1 MGRHGAAPT
10 RAIVATVHDAYLAD
24 RKRALR
30 ARMRAVTRAIGG
42 DSPRRCRRSADVCT
56 ALAELVT
63 GSGRAPARIM
73 VFESRPD
80 EVDLGSFVAWCRER
94 SIDVYVPV
102 ILGERLEPVALGDAA
117 GRTPFD
123 PTLLDVVVVPGLA
136 FTADGRRL
144 GRGGGHYDRF
154 LPRLGAGC
162 LRVGV
167 AYREQLVEWL
177 PSAPHDAAVDTVVT
191 A

>member
-1 MGRHGAAPT
+1 M
-10 RAIVATVHDAYLAD
+10 HDAYLAD

-42 DSPRRCRRSADVCT
+42 DPPRRRRRSAAVCA

-63 GSGRAPARIM
+63 ASDGGAPARVM

-80 EVDLGSFVAWCRER
+80 EVDLASFVAWCRER
-94 SIDVYVPV
+94 AIDVYVPV
-102 ILGERLEPVALGDAA
+102 VAGERLDPVALGDAA
-117 GRTPFD
+117 GGTPVG
-123 PTLLDVVVVPGLA
+123 PTLLDPALLDPALLDVVIVPGLA

-154 LPRLGAGC
+154 LSRLGAGC

-167 AYREQLVEWL
+167 AYREQLVDSL